1 MSSAL
6 EGVKILEVAAWTFVP
21 AAGAV
26 LADWGADVIKV
37 EHPVMGDPQRG
48 LVSMG
53 LIPGGDSA
61 INYIIEQPNRGK
73 RSIGLDISTDDGPR
87 HPLQAG
93 RAERRVRHQLPAR
106 RPPEAADRRRAHP
119 GRQPEHRLRPRHRP
133 GPEGPR
139 RRQGRLRRRVLLG
152 PWWRLQ
158 RADPGRA
165 PSTRSAVAPAFGDL
179 AGGMSIAG
187 GIAAALFQRERT
199 GEASIIDVS
208 LLGLAM
214 WVLSPDV
221 VASGLYGGDPMPK
234 FDHKTSAN
242 PLVGFYRTKDDR
254 YLTLMLLQGDRF
266 WPELCEH
273 MGRPELIDDER
284 FADGGARFA
293 NNVELVELLDETFA
307 SRTLDEWRV
316 ALDDDE
322 GRLGA
327 GADAG
332 RAGATTRR
340 SRPTATSAPSRSTAS
355 TSTSWP
361 ARADGRDG
369 RRARAGARA
378 RPAHRG
384 DPPRA
389 GHRVGRDRQGQ
400 GIRRHPLSAAGSSE
414 CSPADLDHPRRSPVR
429 NGVAAL
435 PSASLKAGR
444 PAAGCPR

>member
-37 EHPVMGDPQRG
+37 EHPIMGDPQRG

-73 RSIGLDISTDDGPR
+73 RSIGLDISTDDG
-87 HPLQAG
+87 
-93 RAERRVRHQLPAR
+93 RAILYKLVEQSDVFVTSFLPDVRQ
-106 RPPEAADRRRAHP
+106 
-119 GRQPEHRLRPRHRP
+119 
-133 GPEGPR
+133 
-139 RRQGRLRRRVLLG
+139 
-152 PWWRLQ
+152 RLQ
-158 RADPGRA
+158 IDVEHIRAVNPNIIYARGTGQGPKGPDAGKGGYDGASYWARGGVSNALTPASAEYPIGGR
-165 PSTRSAVAPAFGDL
+165 PAFGDL

-187 GIAAALFQRERT
+187 GIAAALFKRERT
-199 GEASIIDVS
+199 GEGSIIDVS

-266 WPELCEH
+266 WPELAEH
-273 MGRPELIDDER
+273 MGRPDLIDDER
-284 FADGGARFA
+284 FASGGARFA
-293 NNVELVELLDETFA
+293 NNVELIELLDETFA

-316 ALDDDE
+316 ALDTMK
-322 GRLGA
+322 GVW
-327 GADAG
+327 
-332 RAGATTRR
+332 
-340 SRPTATSAPSRSTAS
+340 APVQMPAELVNDPQVQANGYLSTVS
-355 TSTSWP
+355 LN
-361 ARADGRDG
+361 
-369 RRARAGARA
+369 
-378 RPAHRG
+378 
-384 DPPRA
+384 
-389 GHRVGRDRQGQ
+389 
-400 GIRRHPLSAAGSSE
+400 GIDF
-414 CSPADLDHPRRSPVR
+414 DLVASPVQMDETADVL
-429 NGVAAL
+429 G
-435 PSASLKAGR
+435 
-444 PAAGCPR
+444 PAPEHGQHTEEILLELGIEWDEIAKGKESGAIL